1 LPRQRPETW
10 LGETLSANTAEA
22 EALDAAA
29 GRIPGTKDLRDF
41 SRTMG
46 YQNKNFHEEW
56 LHHYQSGRSFILLA
70 PRGHAKS
77 TTGQEYLLWR
87 IARNP
92 NIRIIII
99 SSTYELAK
107 GLAFSLK
114 LELETKFP
122 WLVKGAAK
130 WGEKGMFV
138 SRSEISKDPTIR
150 IASMEGVEP
159 GPRADLIWGDDV
171 VGENNSA
178 SELQRQKIHTIF
190 NKVLMPML
198 EPNGQTFLTG
208 TPYHFG
214 DLYSQL
220 EKEDSWQVY
229 RYTAIQK
236 DDSALWP
243 ERFPIL
249 CSRSEHSGNCCLTFI
264 RRQLGTPIFN
274 NQYLCDPSGLVGR
287 LLKLGWL
294 EPYYDPPLPGDL
306 VVVQGIDLAVSEK
319 ETADY
324 TAIATI
330 GYSPSLQKI
339 WVMDIWRGQVDFP
352 TQLRMIRQKA
362 VDYRP
367 SAIVIE
373 TNVYQKVLATQ
384 LQAST
389 MLPIMGIVTVKD
401 KIQRILGNLSPH
413 FESKKLLVRRDMHEF
428 ISEYLEF
435 PDSAHDDMLDALEF
449 AVNYVANSAWN
460 KMAIYS
466 GSGATF
472 GRPKGAISLLRKDK
486 DRFLGGP
493 DWWLGREA
501 PKLRKT
507 GSQK

>member
-1 LPRQRPETW
+1 LW
-10 LGETLSANTAEA
+10 ANTAEA
-22 EALDAAA
+22 EALDIAA
-29 GRIPGTKDLRDF
+29 GRIPVPKDLLDF
-41 SRTMG
+41 SRTMS
-46 YQNKNFHEEW
+46 YQNKDFHEEW
-56 LHHYQSGRSFILLA
+56 LRHYQSGRSFILLA

-77 TTGQEYLLWR
+77 STGQEYLLWR
-87 IARNP
+87 IAQNP

-99 SSTYELAK
+99 SSTYELAQ

-114 LELETKFP
+114 LHLETKFP

-150 IASMEGVEP
+150 VASMEGVEP
-159 GPRADLIWGDDV
+159 GPRADLLWGDDV

-198 EPNGQTFLTG
+198 EPNGQAFLTG

-214 DLYSQL
+214 DLYAKL

-229 RYTAIQK
+229 RYTAIQR
-236 DDSALWP
+236 DGSALWR

-264 RRQLGTPIFN
+264 RQHLGTPIFN

-287 LLKLGWL
+287 LLKLEWL
-294 EPYYDPPLPGDL
+294 NPYYDATPHDMEI
-306 VVVQGIDLAVSEK
+306 VQGVDLAVSEK

-324 TAIATI
+324 TAIVTV

-339 WVMDIWRGQVDFP
+339 FLLNIWRKQVSFP
-352 TQLRMIRQKA
+352 EQIKA
-362 VDYRP
+362 IKEQAATYQP
-367 SAIVIE
+367 KAIVIE
-373 TNVYQKVLATQ
+373 TNVYQKVLAIQ
-384 LQAST
+384 LQT
-389 MLPIMGIVTVKD
+389 TTFLPIMGKVTVKD
-401 KIQRILGNLSPH
+401 KVQRIIGNLSPH
-413 FESKKLLVRRDMHEF
+413 FESKRLVVRRDMGDF
-428 ISEYLEF
+428 LSEYLEF
-435 PDSAHDDMLDALEF
+435 PDGTHDDMLDALEF
-449 AVNYVANSAWN
+449 AVTYIADSAWN
-460 KMAIYS
+460 KIAQYS
-466 GSGATF
+466 GSGAVF
-472 GRPKGAISLLRKDK
+472 GRPKGAISLLGKEK

-501 PKLRKT
+501 PKLKKT
-507 GSQK
+507 GFQK